1 MRSPGARTVVIT
13 CTLALSAACVD
24 RLPSQDRRI
33 LDAVPAA
40 KLSVEDLS
48 RDYQQD
54 RKAADKRYWGKA
66 IEVSGVVSSTRDEAL
81 GAALIFADKTGAPIV
96 EANLLEDGAKRLL
109 ASTADSRR
117 VTLRCYCNGLAGR
130 VVLKSCIAATK

>member
-1 MRSPGARTVVIT
+1 M
-13 CTLALSAACVD
+13 
-24 RLPSQDRRI
+24 
-33 LDAVPAA
+33 PAA

-48 RDYQQD
+48 RDYHQD